1 MATAA
6 QITANQANAQHSTGP
21 KTEAGKAS
29 SSQNATA
36 HGLTSKYIIVL
47 PGQEEDFANLSESL
61 TAAFQPEG
69 AYEELLFK
77 QILHAAWNMERCR
90 KAEFDL
96 QAAVSSPG
104 TDILTI
110 QANYAQLKLIALY
123 HSRAER
129 SMAQA
134 ARELRRVQTEAFYRT
149 ESGLPAD
156 LPPLMETQS
165 VVKQLVAERLR
176 GSQAKLTEIRAA
188 LEAPPPQAPLPPTPA
203 AAAPTPAL
211 KSAPVVAAK
220 PPSPA
225 AAIVTAPNPIRCG
238 ASEKI
243 LFAAS
248 LKK

>member
-6 QITANQANAQHSTGP
+6 QLTANQANAQHSTGP
-21 KTEAGKAS
+21 KTDAGKAS
-29 SSQNATA
+29 SSQNATT
-36 HGLTSKYIIVL
+36 HGLTSKYTIVL
-47 PGQEEDFANLSESL
+47 PGQEEDFAKLSESL
-61 TAAFQPEG
+61 TGAFQPEG

-96 QAAVSSPG
+96 QAAVAGPG
-104 TDILTI
+104 TDILTV

-176 GSQAKLTEIRAA
+176 RSQANLTEIRAA
-188 LEAPPPQAPLPPTPA
+188 LEAPPPQAPPQPPHA
-203 AAAPTPAL
+203 AAAPAPRP
-211 KSAPVVAAK
+211 APVVVAK

-225 AAIVTAPNPIRCG
+225 AAIVNALTR
-238 ASEKI
+238 
-243 LFAAS
+243 FAAEPRTRS
-248 LKK
+248 SSPPA